1 MMGIIDR
8 IHKLFKTDSYK
19 LKVILSKDIQDEVDF
34 VKFHEDYDD
43 TIDDHFDKRFVYP
56 LHDVRDAIK
65 ERNAKKAIL
74 CLKKAKITIPELEK
88 FFDKEFFDGG
98 SRLRKVPLVEVL
110 KQRNPYSYAGPKDVI
125 ATVDA
130 ILGESLLEFGTSE
143 LIVSN
148 MIKLLVEDGMDKDD
162 AMDIV
167 IDRHYDKIPKEW
179 HPVLKHVD
187 EIEAIVK
194 VVYKKYETLCNHL
207 LELVVKYFNEAVAK
221 YYDPKK

>member
-1 MMGIIDR
+1 MGLIDK
-8 IHKLFKTDSYK
+8 INKLFKTDAYK
-19 LKVILSKDIQDEVDF
+19 LKVILAQDIKEEVDF
-34 VKFHEDYDD
+34 VKFHEDYGD
-43 TIDDHFDKRFVYP
+43 TIDDHFDRRFVYP

-65 ERNAKKAIL
+65 ERNAKKAAL

-110 KQRNPYSYAGPKDVI
+110 KQRNEYSYTGPKDAM

-130 ILGESLLEFGTSE
+130 ILSESLLEFGTSE

-148 MIKLLVEDGMDKDD
+148 IIKVLVDDGMDKDEAD
-162 AMDIV
+162 NIV
-167 IDRHYDKIPKEW
+167 IDRVYNKIPKEW
-179 HPVLKHVD
+179 HPILKHVD
-187 EIEAIVK
+187 EIEAITK
-194 VVYKKYETLCNHL
+194 TVYKKYETLCNHL
-207 LELVVKYFNEAVAK
+207 LTLVVKYFNEAVDK

>member
-1 MMGIIDR
+1 MGLIDK
-8 IHKLFKTDSYK
+8 IHKLFKTDAYK

-34 VKFHEDYDD
+34 VKFNEDFGD
-43 TIDDHFDKRFVYP
+43 TIDDHFTRRFVYP

-88 FFDKEFFDGG
+88 FFDKEIFDGG
-98 SRLRKVPLVEVL
+98 SRLRKVPLAEVL
-110 KQRNPYSYAGPKDVI
+110 KQRNQYSYTGPKDVM
-125 ATVDA
+125 ANVNA
-130 ILGESLLEFGTSE
+130 ILSESLLEFGTSE

-148 MIKLLVEDGMDKDD
+148 IIKLLVEEGIDKNTADNV
-162 AMDIV
+162 V
-167 IDRHYDKIPKEW
+167 IDRHYDQIPKEW

-187 EIEAIVK
+187 EIEAIAK
-194 VVYKKYETLCNHL
+194 TVYKKYETLCNHL
-207 LELVVKYFNEAVAK
+207 LGLVVKYFNEAVAK

>member
-1 MMGIIDR
+1 MGIVDK
-8 IHKLFKTDSYK
+8 IHKLFKTDTYK

-34 VKFHEDYDD
+34 VKFHEDYGD
-43 TIDDHFDKRFVYP
+43 TIDDHFDRRFVYP

-65 ERNAKKAIL
+65 ERNAKKAIA

-88 FFDKEFFDGG
+88 FFDKEIFDGG

-110 KQRNPYSYAGPKDVI
+110 KQRNQYSYTGPKDAMLTI
-125 ATVDA
+125 DA
-130 ILGESLLEFGTSE
+130 VLSESLRESGTSE
-143 LIVSN
+143 LVESSI
-148 MIKLLVEDGMDKDD
+148 IRLLVEDSMDKNEADNV
-162 AMDIV
+162 V

-187 EIEAIVK
+187 EIEAIAK
-194 VVYKKYETLCNHL
+194 TVYKKYETLCNHL

>member
-1 MMGIIDR
+1 MGIVDK
-8 IHKLFKTDSYK
+8 IHKLFKTDTYK

-34 VKFHEDYDD
+34 VKFHEDYGD
-43 TIDDHFDKRFVYP
+43 TIDDHFDRRFVYP

-74 CLKKAKITIPELEK
+74 CLKKAKINIPELEK

-148 MIKLLVEDGMDKDD
+148 IIKLLVEDGMDN
-162 AMDIV
+162 
-167 IDRHYDKIPKEW
+167 KIPKEW